1 MSQNTPKK
9 PQGLARLNRLI
20 DLNTYPI
27 QPVLRILLKDHS
39 TGENIIW
46 ATDNYSHLGNTYH
59 SAATMRLK
67 DLVKLDKSVI
77 QPRVYKTLELQ
88 KQRTKVNAEV
98 FTPSWICCLMNNHL
112 DDIWFG
118 RKDVFNKMKDKS
130 WRATNRPIEFPASG
144 SKTWQGYVDSR
155 RIEITCGEAPYLVS
169 RYDTTTGKVLN
180 ITHRIGILDRKLRVV
195 NENAKDEAEWIK
207 WALRAYQA
215 TYGYEYQGD
224 SLLIARINLLMT
236 FCDYMQAR
244 WDRNPTEDE
253 LKAVAFV
260 ISWNIWQMNGLTY
273 KTSYDADADKKR
285 LQEIIDECD
294 AEISTYTMCANLPDE
309 NYSPTQCDLQLSKEY
324 TLQELIDFVK
334 EEDEISLAYMYA
346 EVHGLKIVEEDKRDF
361 DAEIKQARMQL
372 EEAINEIRLIRDET
386 YAEKCMII
394 DATYCLIRNW
404 RMRRTEYF
412 RDIAQKSKGKGTMKF
427 DFCIG
432 NPPYQGDNHKQLY
445 PDFYLAAKEIADAV
459 DMIFPIGWQ
468 LPKNALNLQKM
479 NTQEIK
485 EDKQIVSIDNR
496 QNVFVG
502 VQGAEWT
509 NILLWRRGYDNK
521 LNGKQLVYINGQNPE
536 SKQIPWNKNDLNNI
550 PDELKK
556 IVSHF
561 TKDENANFSS
571 IVYSGRSVLKF
582 TDDFLK
588 DFPDSIK
595 IRLETIQKKQPNT
608 TQLSPN
614 EEYELKTATFE
625 VLDMA
630 FLREDPNDDEKYF
643 KLYGSYNG
651 QRTERWILK
660 KYMKPRYEKQN
671 NIDDYKVL
679 LAEAASAGDFGAK
692 LSSTIIARPNE
703 SCTPTFCGIGNFI
716 TLIEA
721 ENCSKYIK
729 TKLFRALLGVLKTTR
744 HNPSSVF
751 AYIPLQDFTSSSDI
765 DWSKSIP
772 EIDQQLYKKYG
783 LSQEEIDFIESKVKE
798 MT

>member
-169 RYDTTTGKVLN
+169 RYDTTTGKVLD
-180 ITHRIGILDRKLRVV
+180 ITHRIGILDRKLKVV

-394 DATYCLIRNW
+394 DAPYCLIRNW

-432 NPPYQGDNHKQLY
+432 NPPYQAEQGNKKLY
-445 PDFYLAAKEIADAV
+445 PYFYTSSITIADCV
-459 DMIFPIGWQ
+459 EMIFPIAWQ
-468 LPKNALNLQKM
+468 EPKTANGLQLLNRP
-479 NTQEIK
+479 EIK
-485 EDKQIVSIDNR
+485 QDKHIVFIDNR
-496 QNVFVG
+496 QNVFPG
-502 VQGAEWT
+502 VSGAEWT
-509 NILLWRRGYDNK
+509 NIILWNNKHDNGLDGNQMILDNGTNAQTKK
-521 LNGKQLVYINGQNPE
+521 LMLSHDEVHRPEELIALSRLVSDASFKSMVSATSVRKPYGLTTDVADRWADYELEEIFK
-536 SKQIPWNKNDLNNI
+536 SKQSDDDLVLICSNQKCYLPKTYNL
-550 PDELKK
+550 PRETKAKYKFK
-556 IVSHF
+556 IFVPNAWGNLSKSYIGGAYADIIIADPGTICSETYLESGCF
-561 TKDENANFSS
+561 DSKDEAKKHAKYLMTRFCRGLLFLNKHSLLCAKAWDAIPVQDYSEPWWDLS
-571 IVYSGRSVLKF
+571 I
-582 TDDFLK
+582 
-588 DFPDSIK
+588 
-595 IRLETIQKKQPNT
+595 
-608 TQLSPN
+608 
-614 EEYELKTATFE
+614 
-625 VLDMA
+625 
-630 FLREDPNDDEKYF
+630 
-643 KLYGSYNG
+643 
-651 QRTERWILK
+651 
-660 KYMKPRYEKQN
+660 
-671 NIDDYKVL
+671 
-679 LAEAASAGDFGAK
+679 
-692 LSSTIIARPNE
+692 
-703 SCTPTFCGIGNFI
+703 
-716 TLIEA
+716 
-721 ENCSKYIK
+721 
-729 TKLFRALLGVLKTTR
+729 
-744 HNPSSVF
+744 
-751 AYIPLQDFTSSSDI
+751 
-765 DWSKSIP
+765 
-772 EIDQQLYKKYG
+772 
-783 LSQEEIDFIESKVKE
+783 EEIDEKLMDKYSVPQNIRDFVKHNIQTKSE
-798 MT
+798 VNIINF

>member
-67 DLVKLDKSVI
+67 DLVKLDKSII

-130 WRATNRPIEFPASG
+130 WRATNKPIEFPASG

-169 RYDTTTGKVLN
+169 RYDTTTGKVLD
-180 ITHRIGILDRKLRVV
+180 ITHRIGILDRKLRVI

-207 WALRAYQA
+207 WALRAYQS

-273 KTSYDADADKKR
+273 KTSYDADADRKR
-285 LQEIIDECD
+285 LQEIIDKCD

-394 DATYCLIRNW
+394 DAPYCLIRNW

-412 RDIAQKSKGKGTMKF
+412 RDIAQKNKGKGIMKF

-432 NPPYQGDNHKQLY
+432 NPPYQETKGGTKNIDIWPSFVKESTNIATDACLIHPGRWVIPKKQMQTTQSMIIEAGLKNFDYY
-445 PDFYLAAKEIADAV
+445 PNASDLFGGVDIRGGITITSLERGYNKEVKYFNNGAYYGNYNKDELFISDDFEREIYTKLALPFANKKTMASRI
-459 DMIFPIGWQ
+459 IGNVGSLGGSEFGYKKHGQVQ
-468 LPKNALNLQKM
+468 LLS
-479 NTQEIK
+479 
-485 EDKQIVSIDNR
+485 EDKSSMSSPVAIWANTGFGSGARFAWYYIEESELKNVPENLFASRKVMIDKKGHSIDSASCGNIIGNIPQIVSAKSTASGD
-496 QNVFVG
+496 VFFCFPEVDDDYHLTLIKSMFLTKTIRFLMSIKTKDQYVRG
-502 VQGAEWT
+502 FELVPDY
-509 NILLWRRGYDNK
+509 ILFLPM
-521 LNGKQLVYINGQNPE
+521 LNGQLFTDKWFYNTFNFSQELIDYIE
-536 SKQIPWNKNDLNNI
+536 SHISAKNDLLC
-550 PDELKK
+550 E
-556 IVSHF
+556 
-561 TKDENANFSS
+561 
-571 IVYSGRSVLKF
+571 
-582 TDDFLK
+582 
-588 DFPDSIK
+588 
-595 IRLETIQKKQPNT
+595 
-608 TQLSPN
+608 
-614 EEYELKTATFE
+614 
-625 VLDMA
+625 
-630 FLREDPNDDEKYF
+630 
-643 KLYGSYNG
+643 
-651 QRTERWILK
+651 
-660 KYMKPRYEKQN
+660 
-671 NIDDYKVL
+671 
-679 LAEAASAGDFGAK
+679 
-692 LSSTIIARPNE
+692 
-703 SCTPTFCGIGNFI
+703 
-716 TLIEA
+716 
-721 ENCSKYIK
+721 
-729 TKLFRALLGVLKTTR
+729 
-744 HNPSSVF
+744 
-751 AYIPLQDFTSSSDI
+751 
-765 DWSKSIP
+765 
-772 EIDQQLYKKYG
+772 
-783 LSQEEIDFIESKVKE
+783 VKE
-798 MT
+798 TE

>member
-9 PQGLARLNRLI
+9 PQGMARLNRLI

-112 DDIWFG
+112 DDVWFG

-169 RYDTTTGKVLN
+169 RYDTTTGKVLD

-195 NENAKDEAEWIK
+195 NENANDEAEWIK
-207 WALRAYQA
+207 WTLRAYQA

-224 SLLIARINLLMT
+224 NLLIARINMLMT
-236 FCDYMQAR
+236 FVDYMQAR
-244 WDRNPTEDE
+244 WNRNPTEDE

-273 KTSYDADADKKR
+273 KTSYDADADRKR

-294 AEISTYTMCANLPDE
+294 TEISTYTMCANLPDE
-309 NYSPTQCDLQLSKEY
+309 NYSPTLCDLQLSKEY

-372 EEAINEIRLIRDET
+372 EDAINEIRLIRDET

-394 DATYCLIRNW
+394 DAPDCLIKNW

-412 RDIAQKSKGKGTMKF
+412 RDIAQKSKGQGIMKF

-432 NPPYQGDNHKQLY
+432 NPPYQETRGNSNKMVPIYNNFIDAAINISKAMELITPARFLFNGGITPKEWNKRMLDDNHLMVLDYKADSKSVFPNTDIKGGVVILYRDESKSGEPISVFTPFEELNAVLKKVNATNPQSISDIIYTETKYNTDTLYHDY
-445 PDFYLAAKEIADAV
+445 PDAKEATHGSRQIGSNQYLKIQAFSNEPKENHIQLLVIANGKRDFKYLPHKYVELNHPTYNKWKVIVPGANGSGA
-459 DMIFPIGWQ
+459 IGEV
-468 LPKNALNLQKM
+468 LSTPLIGTPLIGYSLSFIGIGAFDNESEALNC
-479 NTQEIK
+479 
-485 EDKQIVSIDNR
+485 
-496 QNVFVG
+496 
-502 VQGAEWT
+502 
-509 NILLWRRGYDNK
+509 
-521 LNGKQLVYINGQNPE
+521 
-536 SKQIPWNKNDLNNI
+536 
-550 PDELKK
+550 LKY
-556 IVSHF
+556 V
-561 TKDENANFSS
+561 
-571 IVYSGRSVLKF
+571 
-582 TDDFLK
+582 
-588 DFPDSIK
+588 
-595 IRLETIQKKQPNT
+595 
-608 TQLSPN
+608 
-614 EEYELKTATFE
+614 
-625 VLDMA
+625 
-630 FLREDPNDDEKYF
+630 
-643 KLYGSYNG
+643 
-651 QRTERWILK
+651 
-660 KYMKPRYEKQN
+660 
-671 NIDDYKVL
+671 
-679 LAEAASAGDFGAK
+679 
-692 LSSTIIARPNE
+692 
-703 SCTPTFCGIGNFI
+703 
-716 TLIEA
+716 
-721 ENCSKYIK
+721 K
-729 TKLFRALLGVLKTTR
+729 TKFARAMLGVLKTTQNGR
-744 HNPSSVF
+744 RETWKYVP
-751 AYIPLQDFTSSSDI
+751 IQDFTENSDI
-765 DWSKSIP
+765 DWSRTIP

-783 LSQEEIDFIESKVKE
+783 LSQEEIDFIEEKVKE
-798 MT
+798 MD

>member
-112 DDIWFG
+112 DDVWFG

-169 RYDTTTGKVLN
+169 RYDTTTGKVLD

-224 SLLIARINLLMT
+224 NLLIARINMLMT
-236 FCDYMQAR
+236 FVDYMQAR
-244 WDRNPTEDE
+244 WNRNPTEDE

-273 KTSYDADADKKR
+273 KTSYDADADRKR
-285 LQEIIDECD
+285 LQQIIDECD

-309 NYSPTQCDLQLSKEY
+309 NYSPTLCDLQLSKEY

-346 EVHGLKIVEEDKRDF
+346 EVNGLKIVEEDKRDF

-394 DATYCLIRNW
+394 DAPYCLIRNW

-412 RDIAQKSKGKGTMKF
+412 RDIAQKSKGKGIMKF

-432 NPPYQGDNHKQLY
+432 NPPYQDGKQQIY
-445 PDFYLAAKEIADAV
+445 PVFYQGGKDIAQCV
-459 DMIFPIGWQ
+459 EMIFPTGWQ
-468 LPKNALNLQKM
+468 EPKSANGLKIM
-479 NTQEIK
+479 NSKEVK
-485 EDKQIVSIDNR
+485 EDSRIVFIDNMED
-496 QNVFVG
+496 VFPSVT
-502 VQGAEWT
+502 GAKYT
-509 NILLWRRGYDNK
+509 NIILWDRDHDNGLDGSQK
-521 LNGKQLVYINGQNPE
+521 ILNNGKNPQIIKLLCELEDIQLPTELQSILSVVKTNGFIGIDTIIYIQNNLILDAVYEDYPDVKKVIGSEGRDKRFERNIFDKLPAFVENRQSASDIKTIGT
-536 SKQIPWNKNDLNNI
+536 IGNKRAWRYI
-550 PDELKK
+550 
-556 IVSHF
+556 
-561 TKDENANFSS
+561 
-571 IVYSGRSVLKF
+571 
-582 TDDFLK
+582 
-588 DFPDSIK
+588 
-595 IRLETIQKKQPNT
+595 
-608 TQLSPN
+608 
-614 EEYELKTATFE
+614 
-625 VLDMA
+625 
-630 FLREDPNDDEKYF
+630 DEKYVDD
-643 KLYGSYNG
+643 SHVN
-651 QRTERWILK
+651 LK
-660 KYMKPRYEKQN
+660 KYKL
-671 NIDDYKVL
+671 IIS
-679 LAEAASAGDFGAK
+679 AAASDKFGSALSDFVVGKPGEAYTRSFISFGAY
-692 LSSTIIARPNE
+692 SSDCEVKNIA
-703 SCTPTFCGIGNFI
+703 
-716 TLIEA
+716 
-721 ENCSKYIK
+721 KYLK
-729 TKLFRALLGVLKTTR
+729 TKFARTLLYTLKFGR
-744 HNPSSVF
+744 MNNKDVWQNV
-751 AYIPLQDFTSSSDI
+751 PLQDFTLSSDI
-765 DWSKSIP
+765 DWTKSIS

-783 LSQEEIDFIESKVKE
+783 LSQDEIDFIESKVKE

>member
-9 PQGLARLNRLI
+9 PQGMARLNRLI

-112 DDIWFG
+112 DDVWFG

-169 RYDTTTGKVLN
+169 RYDTTTGKVLD

-195 NENAKDEAEWIK
+195 NENANDEAEWIK
-207 WALRAYQA
+207 WTLRAYQA

-224 SLLIARINLLMT
+224 NLLIARINMLMT
-236 FCDYMQAR
+236 FVDYMQAR
-244 WDRNPTEDE
+244 WNRNPTEDE

-273 KTSYDADADKKR
+273 KTSYDADADRKR

-294 AEISTYTMCANLPDE
+294 TEISTYTMCANLPDE
-309 NYSPTQCDLQLSKEY
+309 NCSPTLCDLQLSKEY

-372 EEAINEIRLIRDET
+372 EDAINEIRLIRDET

-394 DATYCLIRNW
+394 DAPDCLIKNW

-412 RDIAQKSKGKGTMKF
+412 RDIAQKSKGQGIMKF

-432 NPPYQGDNHKQLY
+432 NPPYQETRGNSNKMVPIYNNFIDAAINISKAMELITPARFLFNGGITPKEWNKRMLDDNHLMVLDYKADSKSVFPNTDIKGGVAILYRDESKSGEPISVFTPFEELNAVLKKVNATNPQSLSDIIYTETKYNTDTLYHDY
-445 PDFYLAAKEIADAV
+445 PDAKEATHGSRQIGSNQYLKIQAFSNEPKENHIQLLVIANGKRDFKYLPHKYVELNHPTYNKWKVIVPGANGSGA
-459 DMIFPIGWQ
+459 IGEV
-468 LPKNALNLQKM
+468 LSTPLIGTPLIGYSLSFIGVGAFDNESEALNC
-479 NTQEIK
+479 
-485 EDKQIVSIDNR
+485 
-496 QNVFVG
+496 
-502 VQGAEWT
+502 
-509 NILLWRRGYDNK
+509 
-521 LNGKQLVYINGQNPE
+521 
-536 SKQIPWNKNDLNNI
+536 
-550 PDELKK
+550 LKY
-556 IVSHF
+556 V
-561 TKDENANFSS
+561 
-571 IVYSGRSVLKF
+571 
-582 TDDFLK
+582 
-588 DFPDSIK
+588 
-595 IRLETIQKKQPNT
+595 
-608 TQLSPN
+608 
-614 EEYELKTATFE
+614 
-625 VLDMA
+625 
-630 FLREDPNDDEKYF
+630 
-643 KLYGSYNG
+643 
-651 QRTERWILK
+651 
-660 KYMKPRYEKQN
+660 
-671 NIDDYKVL
+671 
-679 LAEAASAGDFGAK
+679 
-692 LSSTIIARPNE
+692 
-703 SCTPTFCGIGNFI
+703 
-716 TLIEA
+716 
-721 ENCSKYIK
+721 K
-729 TKLFRALLGVLKTTR
+729 TKFARAMLGVLKTTQNGR
-744 HNPSSVF
+744 RETWKYVP
-751 AYIPLQDFTSSSDI
+751 IQDFTENSDI
-765 DWSKSIP
+765 DWSRTIP

-783 LSQEEIDFIESKVKE
+783 LSQEEIDFIEEKVKE
-798 MT
+798 MD

>member
-59 SAATMRLK
+59 YAATMRLK
-67 DLVKLDKSVI
+67 DLVKLDKSII

-118 RKDVFNKMKDKS
+118 RKDIFNKMKDKS

-169 RYDTTTGKVLN
+169 RYDTTTGKVLD

-224 SLLIARINLLMT
+224 NLLIARINMLMT
-236 FCDYMQAR
+236 FVDYMQTC
-244 WDRNPTEDE
+244 WNRNPTEDE
-253 LKAVAFV
+253 LKAVAHI

-273 KTSYDADADKKR
+273 KTSYDADADRKR

-294 AEISTYTMCANLPDE
+294 NDIGIYTMCTNLPDE
-309 NYSPTQCDLQLSKEY
+309 NYSPTLCDVQLSKEY

-346 EVHGLKIVEEDKRDF
+346 EANNLKIVDEDKRDF
-361 DAEIKQARMQL
+361 DAEIKQAKAQMR
-372 EEAINEIRLIRDET
+372 EAIKELQLIRDET

-394 DATYCLIRNW
+394 DAPYCLIKNW

-412 RDIAQKSKGKGTMKF
+412 RDIAQKSKGKGIMKF
-427 DFCIG
+427 DYCIG
-432 NPPYQGDNHKQLY
+432 NPPYQNNTFGDNDSFAPPIYNMFMDSSFAISDKVMMIHPARFLFNAGSTPKVWNEKMLNDEHFTVLY
-445 PDFYLAAKEIADAV
+445 YEANSSLVFSNTDIKGGVAITYRDANQSFGKIGTFTKYQEMNTILSKVKSISNLFLDSIIYSSMSYKVSKTMIDENPDSVHRLRSSAFSVLESIFLQEIPDDGHEYVKMLGILNAKRTFRYVRRDYIRTPNNFESYKV
-459 DMIFPIGWQ
+459 F
-468 LPKNALNLQKM
+468 LPKSNG
-479 NTQEIK
+479 
-485 EDKQIVSIDNR
+485 S
-496 QNVFVG
+496 
-502 VQGAEWT
+502 GA
-509 NILLWRRGYDNK
+509 IG
-521 LNGKQLVYINGQNPE
+521 
-536 SKQIPWNKNDLNNI
+536 
-550 PDELKK
+550 
-556 IVSHF
+556 
-561 TKDENANFSS
+561 
-571 IVYSGRSVLKF
+571 
-582 TDDFLK
+582 
-588 DFPDSIK
+588 
-595 IRLETIQKKQPNT
+595 
-608 TQLSPN
+608 
-614 EEYELKTATFE
+614 E
-625 VLDMA
+625 VLSTPMIGQPMIGHTQS
-630 FLREDPNDDEKYF
+630 FISI
-643 KLYGSYNG
+643 GSFC
-651 QRTERWILK
+651 TE
-660 KYMKPRYEKQN
+660 E
-671 NIDDYKVL
+671 
-679 LAEAASAGDFGAK
+679 EAQCAM
-692 LSSTIIARPNE
+692 
-703 SCTPTFCGIGNFI
+703 
-716 TLIEA
+716 
-721 ENCSKYIK
+721 KYIK
-729 TKLFRALLGVLKTTR
+729 TKFARMLLGILKITQD
-744 HNPSSVF
+744 NPPEKWIYV
-751 AYIPLQDFTSSSDI
+751 PLQDFSSSSDI

-798 MT
+798 ME

>member
-67 DLVKLDKSVI
+67 DLVKLDKSII

-169 RYDTTTGKVLN
+169 RYDTTTGKVLD

-195 NENAKDEAEWIK
+195 NENANDEAEWIK
-207 WALRAYQA
+207 WTLRAYQA

-273 KTSYDADADKKR
+273 KTSYDADADRKR
-285 LQEIIDECD
+285 LQGIIDECD
-294 AEISTYTMCANLPDE
+294 AEIGTYTMCSNLPDE
-309 NYSPTQCDLQLSKEY
+309 NYSPTLNDLQLSKEY
-324 TLQELIDFVK
+324 TLHELIDFVK

-361 DAEIKQARMQL
+361 DAEIKQARVQL

-386 YAEKCMII
+386 YAEKCMIV
-394 DATYCLIRNW
+394 DAPYCLIRNW
-404 RMRRTEYF
+404 RMRRTECF
-412 RDIAQKSKGKGTMKF
+412 RDIAQKSKGKGIMKF

-432 NPPYQGDNHKQLY
+432 NPPYQGESQANTNRLPPIYNFFMDESYKVATVVELITPARFLFNAGKTPKDWNEKMLADENLKILY
-445 PDFYLAAKEIADAV
+445 YEPNSTLVFPNTDIKGGVVISLRNSNVACGAIKLFTAFKE
-459 DMIFPIGWQ
+459 
-468 LPKNALNLQKM
+468 LNSILQKVQAFNEPSLSEVVYSGNRF
-479 NTQEIK
+479 NTSTLYA
-485 EDKQIVSIDNR
+485 D
-496 QNVFVG
+496 
-502 VQGAEWT
+502 
-509 NILLWRRGYDNK
+509 Y
-521 LNGKQLVYINGQNPE
+521 PE
-536 SKQIPWNKNDLNNI
+536 SKELTYNSTQIKSNAHEKIKAFSDIQKNPDDIMFINILNNKRI
-550 PDELKK
+550 YNYLPLRYFDTTHTTYNKFK
-556 IVSHF
+556 VIVP
-561 TKDENANFSS
+561 EANG
-571 IVYSGRSVLKF
+571 SGALG
-582 TDDFLK
+582 
-588 DFPDSIK
+588 
-595 IRLETIQKKQPNT
+595 
-608 TQLSPN
+608 
-614 EEYELKTATFE
+614 E
-625 VLDMA
+625 VLSTP
-630 FLREDPNDDEKYF
+630 LIGTPLIGY
-643 KLYGSYNG
+643 
-651 QRTERWILK
+651 
-660 KYMKPRYEKQN
+660 
-671 NIDDYKVL
+671 
-679 LAEAASAGDFGAK
+679 
-692 LSSTIIARPNE
+692 SSSFI
-703 SCTPTFCGIGNFI
+703 GIGNFDNQ
-716 TLIEA
+716 EMA
-721 ENCSKYIK
+721 ENAMKYIK
-729 TKLFRALLGVLKTTR
+729 GKFARAMLGVLKVTQ
-744 HNPSSVF
+744 HGSKSVWKCV
-751 AYIPLQDFTSSSDI
+751 PQQDFTSSSSI

-798 MT
+798 ME

>member
-130 WRATNRPIEFPASG
+130 WRATNRPIEFPSSG

-169 RYDTTTGKVLN
+169 RYDTTTGKVLD

-273 KTSYDADADKKR
+273 KTSYDADADRKR

-309 NYSPTQCDLQLSKEY
+309 NYSPTLCDLQLSKEY

-346 EVHGLKIVEEDKRDF
+346 EAHGLKIVEEDKRDF

-394 DATYCLIRNW
+394 DAPYCLIRNW

-412 RDIAQKSKGKGTMKF
+412 RDIAQKSKGQGIMKF

-432 NPPYQGDNHKQLY
+432 NPPYQETRGNSNKMVPIYNNFIDAAINISKAMELITPARFLFNGGITPKEWNKRMLDDNHLMVLDYKADSKSVFPNTDIKGGVAILYRDESKSGEPISVFTPFEELNAVLKKVNATNPQSLSDIIYTETKYNTDTLYHDY
-445 PDFYLAAKEIADAV
+445 PDAKEATHGSRQIGSNQYLKIQAFSNEPKENHIQLLVIANGKRDFKYLPHKYVELNHPTYNKWKVIVPGANGSGA
-459 DMIFPIGWQ
+459 IGEV
-468 LPKNALNLQKM
+468 LSTPLIGTPLIGYSLSFIGIGAFDNESEALNC
-479 NTQEIK
+479 
-485 EDKQIVSIDNR
+485 
-496 QNVFVG
+496 
-502 VQGAEWT
+502 
-509 NILLWRRGYDNK
+509 
-521 LNGKQLVYINGQNPE
+521 
-536 SKQIPWNKNDLNNI
+536 
-550 PDELKK
+550 LKY
-556 IVSHF
+556 V
-561 TKDENANFSS
+561 
-571 IVYSGRSVLKF
+571 
-582 TDDFLK
+582 
-588 DFPDSIK
+588 
-595 IRLETIQKKQPNT
+595 
-608 TQLSPN
+608 
-614 EEYELKTATFE
+614 
-625 VLDMA
+625 
-630 FLREDPNDDEKYF
+630 
-643 KLYGSYNG
+643 
-651 QRTERWILK
+651 
-660 KYMKPRYEKQN
+660 
-671 NIDDYKVL
+671 
-679 LAEAASAGDFGAK
+679 
-692 LSSTIIARPNE
+692 
-703 SCTPTFCGIGNFI
+703 
-716 TLIEA
+716 
-721 ENCSKYIK
+721 K
-729 TKLFRALLGVLKTTR
+729 TKFARAMLGVLKTTQNGR
-744 HNPSSVF
+744 RETWKYVP
-751 AYIPLQDFTSSSDI
+751 IQDFTENSDI
-765 DWSKSIP
+765 DWSKPIK

-783 LSQEEIDFIESKVKE
+783 LTKEEVDFIEEKVKE
-798 MT
+798 MD